1 VEGSLAVKGARTGA
15 AGARG
20 GAGRPH
26 RPGRPASAA
35 SPPPSLSRVFGRRL
49 LAWWDRERLQLPW
62 RRNRTPY
69 SVWVAEVML
78 QQTVVKAVIPHW
90 IRWMAEL
97 PDIAALAAADEQ
109 KVTRLWE
116 GLGYYSR
123 ARNLLAA
130 ARAARDRW
138 GGELPLTYD
147 GMRALPGVGDYT
159 ARAVLS
165 IAAGARLAVVDA
177 NVRRIV
183 ARLGAARAA
192 PADAAVQAA
201 LEAVMPGGRAGDFN
215 EALMELGQRVC
226 TARDPRC
233 GECPL
238 ARGCAARAAGLQRE
252 IPARA
257 RAVATARRS
266 IAMLLLRGDRVLL
279 CPHGGGLFR
288 GLWTF
293 PRAPADAAAAARPL
307 AELPPRT
314 HSYTRYRERLLPR
327 IYEAGKG
334 DPPCPG
340 EWVPLAEIEE
350 RPMPS
355 THRRIARDLLAW
367 AEDAQPGRRATR
379 ER

>member
-1 VEGSLAVKGARTGA
+1 VKRARPGA
-15 AGARG
+15 AGE
-20 GAGRPH
+20 
-26 RPGRPASAA
+26 PGRRGESTRPDGAAPPSA
-35 SPPPSLSRVFGRRL
+35 PPPPALSRALGRRL
-49 LAWWDRERLQLPW
+49 LAWWDRERLDLPW

-97 PDIAALAAADEQ
+97 PDIAALAAAGEQ

-130 ARAARDRW
+130 ARLARDQW

-147 GMRALPGVGDYT
+147 GMRTLPGVGDYT

-192 PADAAVQAA
+192 PADAAAQAA
-201 LEAVMPGGRAGDFN
+201 LEAAMPAGRAGDFN

-226 TARDPRC
+226 TVRDPRC

-238 ARGCAARAAGLQRE
+238 ALACAARAAGLQRE

-257 RAVATARRS
+257 RAGTTARRS

-279 CPHGGGLFR
+279 CANPGGLFR

-293 PRAPADAAAAARPL
+293 PRAQAAPAAHLL
-307 AELPPRT
+307 AELQPRT
-314 HSYTRYRERLLPR
+314 HAYTRYRERLLPR
-327 IYEAGKG
+327 IYDAGTG
-334 DPPCPG
+334 DVPCPG
-340 EWVPLAEIEE
+340 EWVPLAEMEE

-355 THRRIARDLLAW
+355 AHRRIARDLLAW
-367 AEDAQPGRRATR
+367 AANPQPARRATR
-379 ER
+379 AR